1 MSGAGESGCGSTGS
15 GRPRRLTIV
24 VSTAA
29 ECGDL
34 DAAFELARAA
44 CACGV
49 YVSMFFM
56 SDAVAGLPQRR
67 AELTELTD
75 DGCELAV
82 CAASAAAAGLGEAEI
97 GLPLGGQDDHAAMV
111 SRADRVVAFT

>member
-1 MSGAGESGCGSTGS
+1 MGGGGDCGSNK
-15 GRPRRLTIV
+15 PRRLTIV

-29 ECGDL
+29 ESGDL

-49 YVSMFFM
+49 YVSLFFM
-56 SDAVAGLPQRR
+56 SDVVAGLPARR
-67 AELTELTD
+67 AELAELVE

-82 CAASAAAAGLGEAEI
+82 CAASAAAAGLEEADI

>member
-1 MSGAGESGCGSTGS
+1 MASDCESGT
-15 GRPRRLTIV
+15 RPRRLTIV

-29 ECGDL
+29 ERGDL

-44 CACGV
+44 SACGV

-56 SDAVAGLPQRR
+56 SDAVADLPARR
-67 AELTELTD
+67 EELAELAD

-82 CAASAAAAGLGEAEI
+82 CAASAAAAGLGEEDI

-111 SRADRVVAFT
+111 SRADKVVSFT